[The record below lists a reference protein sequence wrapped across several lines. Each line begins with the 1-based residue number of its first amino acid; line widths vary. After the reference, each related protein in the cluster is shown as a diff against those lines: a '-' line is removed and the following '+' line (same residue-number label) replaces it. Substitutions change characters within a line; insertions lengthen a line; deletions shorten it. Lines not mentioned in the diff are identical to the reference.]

1 MATGVSGTIEFQS
14 RDYDPSRY
22 RGGRFRLSYSE
33 TYDIAGNYSD
43 ITFSNFQVAGISNY
57 GRVVLSG
64 ILTANGTEIFNKN
77 NVDIGLYS
85 TGDDT
90 FRSMKDAALGLPKTI
105 RVQHDSDGKKTIVLA
120 VAKVAAFDYFNVYF
134 VSSATGTS
142 YSESQSL
149 VLTNIPRGLVKIHNG
164 TSFENYSI
172 QIYNGSSWDRY
183 TPYVYNGTSWEPYNG
198 G

>member
-1 MATGVSGTIEFQS
+1 MATGVSGWIEFRS
-14 RDYDPSRY
+14 RDYNPGV
-22 RGGRFRLSYSE
+22 GGSRFRFWYSE

-43 ITFSNFQVAGISNY
+43 ITFSDFQVAGIGNY

-64 ILTANGTEIFNKN
+64 IITANGTEIIRKQDVDVGLVASGDN
-77 NVDIGLYS
+77 NFV
-85 TGDDT
+85 
-90 FRSMKDAALGLPKTI
+90 SMNASSVGFPQTV
-105 RVQHDSDGKKTIVLA
+105 RVPHGSDGKKTIIIAISALGY
-120 VAKVAAFDYFNVYF
+120 DYFNLWFNGPY
-134 VSSATGTS
+134 TGTAFTAA
-142 YSESQSL
+142 SQSL

-183 TPYVYNGTSWEPYNG
+183 TPYAYNGSSWEAYNG